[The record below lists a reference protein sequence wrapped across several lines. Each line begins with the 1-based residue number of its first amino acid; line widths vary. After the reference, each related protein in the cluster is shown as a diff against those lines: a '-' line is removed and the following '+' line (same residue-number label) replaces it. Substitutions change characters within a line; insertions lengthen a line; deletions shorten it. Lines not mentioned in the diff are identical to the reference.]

1 MKALRY
7 LRNPRKL
14 LLALDKRIP
23 LLSDRL
29 FLKLKFKDMM
39 GYKLNLR
46 HPKTFN
52 EKIQWLKLHDR
63 KPEYVQMV
71 DKIEAKKYVAE
82 KIGEEYIIPTIS
94 TRDHFDEINLWDLP
108 EQFVIKCSHDSGGLI
123 VCRDKNRLDVAAARK
138 KIDKCLKKNFYYQ
151 SREWPY
157 KNVKPK
163 ILIEKYMSDKKQK
176 ELVDYKFYCFNGSP
190 KYLYVS
196 EGLENHAT
204 AKIEFFDM
212 DFRSAP
218 FHRDDYMIFNT
229 KPNKPETFEKMKSIA
244 RSLSKG
250 IPFVRVDLYEINGK
264 IYFGELTFTP
274 CGGYMPFN
282 PKEWDEKLGQ
292 ILELPK
298 R

>member
-94 TRDHFDEINLWDLP
+94 TCDHFDEINLWNLP

-123 VCRDKNRLDVAAARK
+123 ICRDKNRLDVAAARK

-212 DFRSAP
+212 AFRSAP